1 MQREPK
7 ARPARRWRPQ
17 HVWYAL
23 MAAGGLAFGLVAERR
38 PFGED
43 VLAHPLVVFF
53 AAVGVGL
60 LVLRALLARPVPQL
74 LSERRAGRVPGRQL
88 DGAAADVSGRAPP
101 DCGKLRTRMW
111 RRMHLSGCAAARQ
124 HLLPVLK
131 IFPDQWFNAPARLA
145 PR

>member
-74 LSERRAGRVPGRQL
+74 LSERTLLLGILAGL
-88 DGAAADVSGRAPP
+88 GAFLVANWMA
-101 DCGKLRTRMW
+101 LRLM
-111 RRMHLSGCAAARQ
+111 
-124 HLLPVLK
+124 
-131 IFPDQWFNAPARLA
+131 
-145 PR
+145 